1 MASVGSVRHES
12 ETRYA
17 RSGELSIAYRT
28 FGQGPPD
35 LVIAP
40 GFVSHVEEIWRS
52 RYLSRAPRALAEF
65 GRVILF
71 DKREQGLSDRVGRP
85 PTIEEMV
92 DDIVAVLDAA
102 GSERAA
108 MLGVSEGGPMAI
120 LFAATHPDR
129 CSHLLLWGTYAR
141 ASKAPDYPDGFEP
154 EVFETWG
161 NILRDRWGGPV
172 AIEIFA
178 PSWVGNA
185 EAEEDWAR
193 LLRLGTSP
201 SGATGLTR
209 LYRELDVRDALPLI
223 SAPTLVM
230 HPRDDALVPI
240 ALGRYVADH
249 IPGARWHEVPVAD
262 HLTSAVEPELF
273 VPEIEEF
280 VTGRRSARAPERA
293 LSTVLFTDIVGSTAR
308 AAELG
313 DRAWRKLLDRHDA
326 LMRSQIER
334 HRGRAVKSTGD
345 GFLATFDGPARAI
358 GCASA
363 VTQGVRGLGIDVR
376 VGLHTGEIELRDS
389 DVGGMAV
396 HIGARVAARA
406 DAGEVLVSQ
415 TVKDLVVGSGI
426 EFEARGSAELKG
438 VPGEWRLYAARG

>member
-1 MASVGSVRHES
+1 VQSTPHES

-28 FGQGPPD
+28 FGDAPLD
-35 LVIAP
+35 LIIAP

-52 RYLSRAPRALAEF
+52 PYLARAPRALAQF
-65 GRVILF
+65 ARVILF
-71 DKREQGLSDRVGRP
+71 DKRDQGLSDRIGRP
-85 PTIEEMV
+85 STIEEMV
-92 DDIVAVLDAA
+92 DDMLAVLDAV

-108 MLGVSEGGPMAI
+108 VLGVSEGGPMAI
-120 LFAATHPDR
+120 LLAATHPAR
-129 CSHLLLWGTYAR
+129 CSHLLLWGAYAR
-141 ASKAPDYPDGFEP
+141 VSKAPDYPDGLEP
-154 EVFETWG
+154 RRLEAWEE
-161 NILRDRWGGPV
+161 ILRDNWGGPV

-178 PSWVGNA
+178 PSWAGNP

-201 SGATGLTR
+201 SGAGALVR
-209 LYRELDVRDALPLI
+209 LYREIDVRQALPLV

-230 HPRDDALVPI
+230 HPRDDRVVPV
-240 ALGRYVADH
+240 ALGRYLADR
-249 IPGARWHEVPVAD
+249 IPGARWLEVPTGD
-262 HLTSAVEPELF
+262 HLISAVDLGLV

-280 VTGRRSARAPERA
+280 VTGRRGARAPERA

-313 DRAWRKLLDRHDA
+313 DRAWRKLLDHHDA

-334 HRGRAVKSTGD
+334 NRGRAVKSTGD
-345 GFLATFDGPARAI
+345 GFLATFDGPARGI
-358 GCASA
+358 DCATA
-363 VTQGVRGLGIDVR
+363 VVNAVSDLGIEIR
-376 VGLHTGEIELRDS
+376 AGLHTGEIELRDG

-406 DAGEVLVSQ
+406 GAGEVLVSQ
-415 TVKDLVVGSGI
+415 TVKDLVIGSGI
-426 EFEARGSAELKG
+426 EFEAWGSATLKG
-438 VPGEWRLYAARG
+438 VPGEWSLYRPRG